1 MNESVILFVK
11 QKTAYEILSS
21 ELALERSGSDQIQQ
35 FAQMMIDDHT
45 ATSNRLHELAESMNV
60 DAEFTASPSHGLKL
74 ARLEQL
80 EGDQFDVEY
89 LSQQRMAHT
98 TALMHYSIA
107 AELDEDGET
116 ARLADETAAI
126 CTSDL
131 HCH

>member
-1 MNESVILFVK
+1 MIAGAALAQEERLSIDEAVI
-11 QKTAYEILSS
+11 KTGLQGDAYEILSS

-89 LSQQRMAHT
+89 RRSSVWLIPLPDT
-98 TALMHYSIA
+98 TAR
-107 AELDEDGET
+107 G
-116 ARLADETAAI
+116 
-126 CTSDL
+126 
-131 HCH
+131 